1 MTVIERQN
9 PKGGPELKRFPIREE
24 EKTGALMY
32 LLGYHDKCGEEIG
45 FRTIDARFFAEVI
58 GHQTQTLN
66 EAIAGVIKEFEPK
79 PTFKE
84 WIHEKTR
91 KSVEHKEKA
100 LHSPTEEWYRG

>member
-58 GHQTQTLN
+58 GYQTQTLN
-66 EAIAGVIKEFEPK
+66 EAIAGVIKKFEPK
-79 PTFKE
+79 QTLKE
-84 WIHEKTR
+84 KMIVRLGGKVAEHEKP
-91 KSVEHKEKA
+91 
-100 LHSPTEEWYRG
+100 LHSPTEGWYRG